1 MVWHYEAS
9 RFGYFLK
16 NKKHITEMNHMK
28 YYISAILA
36 FVITGS
42 ALAGN
47 PDRRGTNGGEQ
58 LLINPW
64 ARSNGWGNV
73 NTANVQGIEATWIN
87 VAGLAQTKQTEL
99 VFSHTRYLAGININ
113 NFGLSQVIGKNGGVI
128 GLSLM
133 NINSGDIQRTTYQQ
147 PEGGLGTFNVQFTNL
162 AMSYAKKFSEKIYG
176 GMLVRFISEGTSEIS
191 GSTMTLDAGVQYRT
205 ATSTDEQIRRL
216 KGNDF
221 KLGISV
227 KNIGPDISYAG
238 DAMSIR
244 AQDPSKSYSSTLQ
257 QRSAKDG
264 MPSVV
269 NFGMSYDFRL
279 DKGKEVFFNRLTL
292 AGNFTSHSYQDN
304 TGAMG
309 LEYAYKNFFML
320 RSGFLYQQGIFS
332 ADTRNTAYTGY
343 HAGFTLELPFGKNK
357 SSFALDYSFKQTK
370 PFGNMHTFGVRID
383 LGGKE
388 D

>member
-1 MVWHYEAS
+1 
-9 RFGYFLK
+9 
-16 NKKHITEMNHMK
+16 MNHMK

-36 FVITGS
+36 LVITGNVF
-42 ALAGN
+42 AGN